1 MSKPENIVEFPDMKG
16 IEAEAAT
23 WVAQLDSRGENGVD
37 LEELSDWTRQSPQHR
52 EAFERMATLWL
63 GADIL
68 DKLNYLDDAEEVRA
82 SLNYRHNIVRWA
94 TGLAATFV
102 VGASIWLTHGLTAPA
117 GVQMA
122 EYATAVG
129 EQQTITLADGS
140 SIILNTNSDISVDL
154 SENKRQITLAKG
166 EAHFDVAHDPDR
178 PFVVYARDGIVKAV
192 GTAFTV
198 QLHAEA
204 VEVTV
209 SEGVVA
215 ILTPPEEVTLDD
227 VIDVAVEDLTP
238 IAALTV
244 GESAVIDEEM
254 VESVVR
260 MSEDDLD
267 RKLLW
272 RGGFLAFTGE
282 PLSTVVADVSRYT
295 DILIEIDDPE
305 LESLP
310 IGGYFKVGEVED
322 MFDSLEASFGVTV
335 NRITPTHVVLTHSS
349 E

>member
-23 WVAQLDSRGENGVD
+23 WVAQLDSRGENGID
-37 LEELSDWTRQSPQHR
+37 LDELSAWTAQSPQHS

-63 GADIL
+63 GADVL
-68 DKLNYLDDAEEVRA
+68 DKLNYMDDAEEVRTH
-82 SLNYRHNIVRWA
+82 LNHRRTFARWA
-94 TGLAATFV
+94 TSIAASLV
-102 VGASIWLTHGLTAPA
+102 VGASVWLTHGIGAPE
-117 GVQMA
+117 GVQTA
-122 EYATAVG
+122 AYATAVG

-140 SIILNTNSDISVDL
+140 SVVMNTNSNIEIDL
-154 SENKRQITLAKG
+154 SETKRQITMVKG
-166 EAHFDVAHDPDR
+166 EAHFDVAHDPGH

-198 QLHAEA
+198 QLHAET

-215 ILTPPEEVTLDD
+215 ILTPPDETARDD
-227 VIDVAVEDLTP
+227 VTDIAIEDLTP

-244 GESAVIDEEM
+244 GDSAVIEEEM
-254 VESVVR
+254 IDHVIR

-272 RGGFLAFTGE
+272 RGGFLAFAGE

-295 DILIEIDDPE
+295 DILIEIDDPQ
-305 LESLP
+305 LEHMP

-322 MFDSLEASFGVTV
+322 MLDSLEASFGVSV
-335 NRITPTHVVLTHSS
+335 NRLSSSHVILTQSPD
-349 E
+349 

>member
-37 LEELSDWTRQSPQHR
+37 LNELSIWTRQSPQHR

-63 GADIL
+63 GADTL
-68 DKLNYLDDAEEVRA
+68 DKLNYMDDAEEVRA
-82 SLNYRHNIVRWA
+82 SLNRHQTFVRWA
-94 TGLAATFV
+94 SSIAATFV
-102 VGASIWLTHGLTAPA
+102 VGASVWLTHGLTAPT
-117 GVQMA
+117 GVQTA
-122 EYATAVG
+122 TYATAVG
-129 EQQTITLADGS
+129 QQQTIALADGS
-140 SIILNTNSDISVDL
+140 SIILNTNSDVEVDL
-154 SENKRQITLAKG
+154 SENKRQITLVSG

-215 ILTPPEEVTLDD
+215 ILTPPEETGLDD
-227 VIDVAVEDLTP
+227 VVDVAIEDLTP

-244 GESAVIDEEM
+244 GESAVIEEEM
-254 VESVVR
+254 IESVIR

-295 DILIEIDDPE
+295 DILIEIDDAT
-305 LESLP
+305 LENMP
-310 IGGYFKVGEVED
+310 IGEYFKVGEVED
-322 MFDSLEASFGVTV
+322 MLESLEASFGVTV
-335 NRITPTHVVLTHSS
+335 KRISPTHVVLTHSLQ
-349 E
+349 

>member
-1 MSKPENIVEFPDMKG
+1 MSRSENIVEFPDMKG

-37 LEELSDWTRQSPQHR
+37 LDELSAWTGQSVQHR

-63 GADIL
+63 GADVL
-68 DKLNYLDDAEEVRA
+68 DKLNYMDDAEEVRTN
-82 SLNYRHNIVRWA
+82 LNRRQNLVRWVS
-94 TGLAATFV
+94 GIAATFV
-102 VGASIWLTHGLTAPA
+102 IGASVWLASDLSAPT
-117 GVQMA
+117 GVQTA
-122 EYATAVG
+122 QYATAIG
-129 EQQTITLADGS
+129 EQQTIALADGS
-140 SIILNTNSDISVDL
+140 SVILNTNSDIAVDL
-154 SENKRQITLAKG
+154 SENKRQITLLKG

-198 QLHAEA
+198 QLHGEA

-215 ILTPPEEVTLDD
+215 ILTPPEEIPSDD
-227 VIDVAVEDLTP
+227 LADLAIEELTP

-244 GESAVIDEEM
+244 GESAVIEEEM
-254 VESVVR
+254 VESVIR

-295 DILIEIDDPE
+295 DIRIEIDDPE
-305 LESLP
+305 LENLP

-335 NRITPTHVVLTHSS
+335 NRITSTHVILTHSPD
-349 E
+349 